1 MNMLRNNAFPRRRA
15 RTSPW
20 PILLLGLGLLGYA
33 AFWGAE
39 RYPEYLGPLV
49 RLSGTQEIAGPVSH
63 VRDGDTI
70 EVAGVP
76 IRFGSL
82 DCPERFTAAGRM
94 ATQRMKTLVSGQRL
108 TCQLNGRTS
117 YDRKIGSCTLPD
129 GRDLAAAMIRSG
141 LCTRY
146 LR

>member
-1 MNMLRNNAFPRRRA
+1 
-15 RTSPW
+15 
-20 PILLLGLGLLGYA
+20 
-33 AFWGAE
+33 
-39 RYPEYLGPLV
+39 
-49 RLSGTQEIAGPVSH
+49 
-63 VRDGDTI
+63 
-70 EVAGVP
+70 
-76 IRFGSL
+76 
-82 DCPERFTAAGRM
+82 
-94 ATQRMKTLVSGQRL
+94 MKVLVSGQRL